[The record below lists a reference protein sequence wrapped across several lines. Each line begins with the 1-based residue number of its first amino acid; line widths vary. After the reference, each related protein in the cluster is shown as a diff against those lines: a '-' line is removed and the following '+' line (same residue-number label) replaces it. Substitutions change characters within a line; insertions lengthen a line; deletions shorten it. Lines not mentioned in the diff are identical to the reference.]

1 MSRNEIKFSPVRLLL
16 IFLSWLKNLGFLRNF
31 LSLQKEREVVL
42 SIIGEMYLSN
52 IHCIISKVI
61 MNDERLSITVHIEL

>member
-1 MSRNEIKFSPVRLLL
+1 MSRNEIKFSPVRLLFIL
-16 IFLSWLKNLGFLRNF
+16 LSWLKNLGFLRNF

-42 SIIGEMYLSN
+42 SIIGEMYLSD

-61 MNDERLSITVHIEL
+61 MNDERLSVTVHIEL

>member
-42 SIIGEMYLSN
+42 SIIGEMYLSD

-61 MNDERLSITVHIEL
+61 MNDERLSVTVHIEL

>member
-16 IFLSWLKNLGFLRNF
+16 IFLSWLENLGFLRNF
-31 LSLQKEREVVL
+31 LSLQKEREVVFP
-42 SIIGEMYLSN
+42 IIGEMYLSN

-61 MNDERLSITVHIEL
+61 MNDERLSVTVHIEL

>member
-1 MSRNEIKFSPVRLLL
+1 MSRNEIKFSPVRLLF

>member
-1 MSRNEIKFSPVRLLL
+1 MSRNEIKFSPVRLLF

-31 LSLQKEREVVL
+31 LSLQKEREVVF